1 MEVWRD
7 DLALCQR
14 CQRAAAAAAA
24 GPVMRAATYC
34 GRFELRPKAP
44 H

>member
-1 MEVWRD
+1 MDVRRD

-14 CQRAAAAAAA
+14 AAAAAA
-24 GPVMRAATYC
+24 GPVMRAASYC